1 MQCRAIPYEG
11 NEPFV
16 FFSYSHKDA
25 DRVYPILEQMVRDG
39 FRVWYDDGN
48 HAGDDWLENI
58 GQHLNRC
65 TVCLAMLSENSEQSH
80 NCKKEVSFAVQCNK
94 KLLAVML
101 EKFAMTI
108 GMRLQL
114 STIHYLE
121 KTDYPSNAALLNKLY
136 ESDCLRE
143 CRAAP
148 GSIPMRSIPQEDR
161 PIDTVPEKKSKVGAF
176 IGSEIRQVKTDDSSA
191 QEVPV
196 APPKE
201 ETPPIKKRSKLK
213 VRAVQRVVHKG
224 EEKPATN
231 DTEGDESAA
240 LAEEEEKRET
250 PTPENEQ
257 IAEDKKIVIQT
268 ETPPVDDTQEEPGKE
283 IEPEEKTVYAG
294 REERIQADS
303 ESATISAGE
312 NEDAVLIRLS
322 SREVHFITSALTRLG
337 RSKKRCDFEIKSN
350 PSVSNHHADI
360 VFYNDTYYLKD
371 AGSSNGTFVGETR
384 LNADQQTEL
393 PNMSIFRISDE
404 PIMLVFGEAV
414 ASCKATKKIAFLI
427 NTNTQNAQVVGTN
440 GINLDRS
447 HKWAD
452 GTFSNSKVSREHAV
466 IRYDDGEF
474 VLEDLGSRNGTYL
487 NDTKITAREPIVL
500 QDKAQIRLA
509 DSVLEFGLISI

>member
-25 DRVYPILEQMVRDG
+25 DRAYPILEQMVRDG

-65 TVCLAMLSENSEQSH
+65 AVCLAMLSENSEQSH

-121 KTDYPSNAALLNKLY
+121 KTEYPSNAALLNKLY
-136 ESDCLRE
+136 ESECLRE

-148 GSIPMRSIPQEDR
+148 GSILMRSILPEDR
-161 PIDTVPEKKSKVGAF
+161 QVDTVPEKKSKVDAF
-176 IGSEIRQVKTDDSSA
+176 IGSEIKQVKTDDTSV
-191 QEVPV
+191 QEVAV
-196 APPKE
+196 SSKKE
-201 ETPPIKKRSKLK
+201 DTPQVKKRSKLK
-213 VRAVQRVVHKG
+213 VRAVSRVVHKG
-224 EEKPATN
+224 EEKTATA
-231 DTEGDESAA
+231 DTVGGENTE
-240 LAEEEEKRET
+240 LTEEKANREQSD
-250 PTPENEQ
+250 PEIEQ
-257 IAEDKKIVIQT
+257 VADDKKIVIQA
-268 ETPPVDDTQEEPGKE
+268 EAHSVDDTQLESRKAVESEK
-283 IEPEEKTVYAG
+283 KTVYTG
-294 REERIQADS
+294 REEQIQADS

-312 NEDAVLIRLS
+312 NEEAVIIRLS

-337 RSKKRCDFEIKSN
+337 RSKKRCDFEITGN
-350 PSVSNHHADI
+350 PSVSNHHANI
-360 VFYNDTYYLKD
+360 VFYNDSYYLKD
-371 AGSSNGTFVGETR
+371 AGSSNGTFVGDTR
-384 LNADQQTEL
+384 LNTDQQTEL

-404 PIMLVFGEAV
+404 PMMIVFGEAV
-414 ASCKATKKIAFLI
+414 ASFKTTKKIAFLI
-427 NTNTQNAQVVGTN
+427 NINTNNAQFIGIN

-447 HKWAD
+447 HKWPD
-452 GTFSNSKVSREHAV
+452 GTFGNSKVSREHAV